1 MTDRVKLFR
10 ETFLDSATSMADIER
25 ADIAADVLTDAVETK
40 LSILEDQLA
49 DLLSDVQVAS
59 RSLRRR

>member
-1 MTDRVKLFR
+1 M
-10 ETFLDSATSMADIER
+10 AIADIER

-40 LSILEDQLA
+40 LAILEDQLA